1 MPMQNWHK
9 QLGTFKKYVKNERF
23 VIGREWRNGGKESD
37 FLTVYF
43 TAGFCYKS
51 DTNLRMIETKFNKF
65 LTAGFTFT
73 L

>member
-1 MPMQNWHK
+1 M
-9 QLGTFKKYVKNERF
+9 KKERF
-23 VIGREWRNGGKESD
+23 VIGHEQRNGGKESD

-43 TAGFCYKS
+43 TSDFCYKS
-51 DTNLRMIETKFNKF
+51 DTNLRIIETKFNKF

>member
-1 MPMQNWHK
+1 MRNWHK
-9 QLGTFKKYVKNERF
+9 QLETSKKYVKNERF
-23 VIGREWRNGGKESD
+23 VIGRERRNSGKESD

-43 TAGFCYKS
+43 TADFCYKS
-51 DTNLRMIETKFNKF
+51 DTNLRIIETKFNKF

>member
-1 MPMQNWHK
+1 MQNWHK

-23 VIGREWRNGGKESD
+23 VIGHEQRNGGKESD

-43 TAGFCYKS
+43 TSDFCYKS
-51 DTNLRMIETKFNKF
+51 DTNLRIIETKFNKF